1 MTRKQLGYLM
11 ISPTLIIFA
20 IFAVYPVLRT
30 LVLGFFEYRLQF
42 GETKQFVGL
51 KHYIRLLTTERFY
64 TALSFTLLFTV
75 TTVAVEL
82 ILGLLFAQFMN
93 RDYKGKA
100 VLRVV
105 VLIPWAIPT
114 IVSGFMWNIMVHD
127 QYGVFNQILQIVG
140 IIDRF
145 IPWLSQTET
154 ARFILIL
161 ADIWKTAPYVSLLV
175 LAGLQNIPRH
185 LMEAASIDGAGGVV
199 RYFRITLPLLKP
211 ILSTALLFRMIQSFK
226 VYTIIIAL
234 TNGGPANTTESLT
247 LYTLRTYFDAGNY
260 GYGSALASVTFILT
274 VLIALMFLQVIQEKV
289 SLGGKRPLGPMKEN
303 HQASGGGLV
312 GQRSQS

>member
-11 ISPTLIIFA
+11 IAPTLIIFL

-51 KHYIRLLTTERFY
+51 KHFIRMFTTDRFWS
-64 TALSFTLLFTV
+64 ALGFTLLFTV
-75 TTVAVEL
+75 TTVVVEV

-93 RDYKGKA
+93 REYKGKA
-100 VLRVV
+100 LLRVM

-127 QYGVFNQILQIVG
+127 QYGVFNQILQAAG
-140 IIDRF
+140 LIDQF

-175 LAGLQNIPRH
+175 LAGLQNIPKT
-185 LMEAASIDGAGGVV
+185 LMEAAAIDGAGGLA
-199 RYFRITLPLLKP
+199 RYFRVTLPLLKP

-226 VYTIIIAL
+226 VYTIIVAL

-274 VLIALMFLQVIQEKV
+274 VCIALIFMQVIQDKISLEKR
-289 SLGGKRPLGPMKEN
+289 RP
-303 HQASGGGLV
+303 
-312 GQRSQS
+312 R